1 MKLEEMFHN
10 AFHDESLQSRFF
22 YEILHHEL
30 YILGKSDSLKDSW
43 EDGSELKLVTIKDD
57 NESYIPVFLSK
68 ESMNFFLDGNYQE
81 YIKALG
87 EDIFETLKQT
97 NIVINPSQDD
107 TMILYS
113 DEIQTILS
121 QGKN

>member
-10 AFHDESLQSRFF
+10 AFHDESLQSKFF

-30 YILGKSDSLKDSW
+30 YILGESDSIDDSL
-43 EDGSELKLVTIKDD
+43 ENGSELKLVTIKDE
-57 NESYIPVFLSK
+57 NESYIPVFLSE
-68 ESMNFFLDGNYQE
+68 ESMSLFLDGVHQE
-81 YIKALG
+81 YIKAIG
-87 EDIFETLKQT
+87 EDILETLKQT
-97 NIVINPSQDD
+97 NIVINPAQED

-113 DEIQTILS
+113 DEIQSILS